1 MFPLEFEVKCVDTA
15 LVVYFNKTALD
26 SRTINEYSNRP
37 YSIKFSGTDSK
48 ECMITNGNL
57 SNVNIHFNEYAKT
70 SMSPSDTIYIAANF
84 TENMCGINAISD
96 NSSIIYN
103 TTIIVTYGEN
113 PNPLIQRE
121 EYDHY
126 NVQCVRNRTVSA
138 SLGSEPVSVLF
149 RDTQQINKSKFIF
162 FFSFPLSFSYKTQ
175 V

>member
-1 MFPLEFEVKCVDTA
+1 MKCVDTA

-84 TENMCGINAISD
+84 TENICGISTISD
-96 NSSIIYN
+96 ESSIIYN

-113 PNPLIQRE
+113 PNLLIKRE
-121 EYDHY
+121 EYDYYH
-126 NVQCVRNRTVSA
+126 VKCVRNRTVQEK
-138 SLGSEPVSVLF
+138 SLDNAPINVAF
-149 RDTQQINKSKFIF
+149 RETQLVDKSKFFHFDIYK
-162 FFSFPLSFSYKTQ
+162 LSLIHI
-175 V
+175 